1 MKKNYFFTL
10 LLALIFSAVGFGQT
24 TLSAGDLVVI
34 EFRADT
40 PDTFRFVPLVDL
52 EQGTVIKFSEG
63 GYSDTNSEI
72 NTNESIITYTAPSA
86 ISAGTNIKFEA
97 DDITNNPSVWAF
109 EVGTFVGFST
119 SGDQLLVYQGDTAT
133 PTFIFAVQSNSTEW
147 QTNYSTDSNQSA
159 LPPGLTDGVNAVAA
173 GAGSGAE
180 TEFDNVYYNGATT
193 GSKSA
198 ILALVANASN
208 WVGDNGTSYSP
219 ITTDFTI
226 STSSNPNVTITAPSA
241 NQVFASSTT
250 EVAVSLSIDNFTVSG
265 DAGGGVSDNTG
276 DGFLK
281 TTIQETGQADVIAN
295 LFTSTLTPINVVAGR
310 SYTATVEL
318 VDNSGNS
325 LSTKVEASVSFSVE
339 FPCEIQLTTIDAT
352 CDAETSGTDT
362 YTATIDFT
370 GGNTG
375 IAYTITAKD
384 SGDNDVGTIGG
395 DNPNSVASGQI
406 TITNVPEGT
415 DFTVKVVGGT
425 GSSCDLTRSI
435 SSPTCVSVT
444 CPAVGSIIVT
454 EIMQNPS
461 SVSDNNGEYFEVY
474 NTTGAAIDLLGWILK
489 DSSSASETHTV
500 SSSVVVPANGYA
512 VLGVNTDMATNGGV
526 TVNYD
531 YGSSYYLGN
540 STDDIVLECGGTTID
555 AVEWDNGATFPDPNG
570 KSMELATNKYD
581 ATDNDSGA
589 NWAEATAEIT
599 AGGDLGTPGAANS
612 FVLSIQRNDIEGF
625 ATYPNPVTNNE
636 FTVTTASS
644 DTKQVVI
651 YNLIGKQVFTSNFTG
666 TRSTINIASL
676 AKGLYILKV
685 TEGTKVATSK
695 LIIK

>member
-10 LLALIFSAVGFGQT
+10 LLTLIFNSIGFGQ
-24 TLSAGDLVVI
+24 DLVITGVI
-34 EFRADT
+34 DG
-40 PDTFRFVPLVDL
+40 PLPGGSPKGFELYAVNNISDL
-52 EQGTVIKFSEG
+52 SIYGL
-63 GYSDTNSEI
+63 
-72 NTNESIITYTAPSA
+72 ESTT
-86 ISAGTNIKFEA
+86 
-97 DDITNNPSVWAF
+97 
-109 EVGTFVGFST
+109 
-119 SGDQLLVYQGDTAT
+119 
-133 PTFIFAVQSNSTEW
+133 
-147 QTNYSTDSNQSA
+147 
-159 LPPGLTDGVNAVAA
+159 
-173 GAGSGAE
+173 
-180 TEFDNVYYNGATT
+180 NGATASGVEYT
-193 GSKSA
+193 FPSDQITAGTFIYVGNTNSTAGFQQYLGVTPQYENGVASINGDDTVILYKNGVIEDLVGRIGEDGSNTDWDHLDGWIYRKNGKGPSDSFEPNDWTRSG
-198 ILALVANASN
+198 ANALDGCDKSDDTGTN
-208 WVGDNGTSYSP
+208 AECSSVFPVGTYSATASTEPALAITSP
-219 ITTDFTI
+219 
-226 STSSNPNVTITAPSA
+226 TAD
-241 NQVFASSTT
+241 QVFPSTTT
-250 EVAVSLSIDNFTVSG
+250 EVNVTLSIDNFTVSG
-265 DAGGGVSDNTG
+265 DAGGGVSDNSG
-276 DGFLK
+276 DGYLK

-325 LSTKVEASVSFSVE
+325 LSPRVEASVSFEVI
-339 FPCEIQLTTIDAT
+339 FPCEIQLTTIDTT
-352 CDAETSGTDT
+352 CDAETSGADSFTT
-362 YTATIDFT
+362 TIDFT

-384 SGDNDVGTIGG
+384 SSDNDVGTIGG
-395 DNPNSVASGQI
+395 DNPDSVAAGQI
-406 TITNVPEGT
+406 IISGVPEGT

-435 SSPTCVSVT
+435 NSPTCVSVS
-444 CPAVGSIIVT
+444 CPAVGSIIIT

-461 SVSDNNGEYFEVY
+461 SVSDSNGEYFEVY
-474 NTTGAAIDLLGWILK
+474 NTTGVAIDLLGWILK
-489 DSSSASETHTV
+489 DSSSTSETHTV
-500 SSSVVVPANGYA
+500 SSSIVVPANGYA

-540 STDDIVLECGGTTID
+540 GTDDIVLECGGTTID

-581 ATDNDSGA
+581 VTDNDSGA

-599 AGGDLGTPGAANS
+599 TGGDLGTPGTANS
-612 FVLSIQRNDIEGF
+612 FVLSIQRNEIEGF

-644 DTKQVVI
+644 DAKQVAI
-651 YNLIGKQVFTSNFTG
+651 YNVIGKQVFTSNFTG